1 MGDSNNDYEMLKHA
15 GLAVAME
22 NGIDRVKEISDFIT
36 KTNDEHGVAYAL
48 EKFILNPK
56 VGKRQELAS

>member
-1 MGDSNNDYEMLKHA
+1 MLKHA

-56 VGKRQELAS
+56 ADKRQELAS